1 MQEAIGDCKGF
12 GIFGSYSV
20 KEVKNMS
27 KKDKKDIANT
37 VKALKFIADNDPQAL
52 VIANS
57 TSTYLKLDVSL
68 SASNQQTTNRRKKRD
83 KGGVQK

>member
-37 VKALKFIADNDPQAL
+37 VKALKFIADNDPHSL
-52 VIANS
+52 VISNS
-57 TSTYLKLDVSL
+57 NIDILKARCELEL
-68 SASNQQTTNRRKKRD
+68 QQTADNEPKEEA
-83 KGGVQK
+83 G

>member
-57 TSTYLKLDVSL
+57 NIDILKARCELERQQ
-68 SASNQQTTNRRKKRD
+68 SADNEPKEEA
-83 KGGVQK
+83 G